1 MKCPQHGL
9 ERFKI
14 KVIKRFNMPPE
25 TLQPKSRS
33 RPKPG
38 GLSYVY
44 VGRNVSER
52 EIRKYLIDYFRK
64 RGLRENILTMQFKKV

>member
-1 MKCPQHGL
+1 MKCPEHGL

-14 KVIKRFNMPPE
+14 KVVKRFNMRAE
-25 TLQPKSRS
+25 MIQPKLRS

-38 GLSYVY
+38 GLSCIY

-52 EIRKYLIDYFRK
+52 EIRKYLIDYFRGK
-64 RGLRENILTMQFKKV
+64 GVWERVLTMKFTTL